1 MGNPKYNISSR
12 VTRSLDL
19 DYASV
24 VHDDAAYR
32 STFKQVDEKKIHDLM
47 NPYGVIRESRDS
59 ENHPNAIPVIIVL
72 DVTGSMG
79 QIPKMFLASGL
90 PTLFSKLIQAG
101 VEDIALCFI
110 AIGDHETD
118 RAPLQVGQFESGDEE
133 IDLWLTRT
141 WPEKGG
147 GNNAG
152 ESYHLAW
159 YFAAYQTVTDAW
171 EKRGQKGFL
180 FTIGDEPCLPFLP
193 SRAIKEITGGE
204 QPTIPTEDLL
214 KIAQEKWN
222 IFHFNL
228 TQTFSGDRA
237 RVKAYWSN
245 LLGQQ
250 AIMLNDYNKIPDQ
263 IAEILLSNI
272 EIPKPVEGIKEENK
286 EESPDKPFIR

>member
-1 MGNPKYNISSR
+1 MGNPIYNSDSR
-12 VTRSLDL
+12 AIRSRDL
-19 DYASV
+19 SYSKV
-24 VHDDAAYR
+24 VDDDEVYR
-32 STFKQVDEKKIHDLM
+32 KTFKQVDEGKIHDLM

-59 ENHPNAIPVIIVL
+59 ENHPNAIPVIIAL

-79 QIPKMFLASGL
+79 HIPKMFLASGL

-222 IFHFNL
+222 VFHFNL
-228 TQTFSGDRA
+228 TQTFSGDRP
-237 RVKAYWSN
+237 RVTHYWES

-250 AIMLNDYNKIPDQ
+250 AIMLNDYNKIPDK

-272 EIPKPVEGIKEENK
+272 EIPTKPVEGIKEEDKDN
-286 EESPDKPFIR
+286 SDKPFIR